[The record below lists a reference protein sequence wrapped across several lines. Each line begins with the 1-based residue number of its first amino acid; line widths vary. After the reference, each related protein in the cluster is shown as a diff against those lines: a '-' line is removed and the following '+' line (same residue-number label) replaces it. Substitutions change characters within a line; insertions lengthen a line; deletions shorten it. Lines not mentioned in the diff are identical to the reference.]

1 MRQFTDYIGK
11 VAYPVIDYR
20 RSPRYVNNVK
30 TEILDSRYTILHN
43 YDQICITIP
52 DNGNVVTQEQV
63 KNAADAGTPI
73 VMEFHDLEIII
84 RPKDKW
90 EIQCS
95 GRASQAVLVK
105 GK

>member
-1 MRQFTDYIGK
+1 MRQFSDYVGNIT
-11 VAYPVIDYR
+11 YPVIDYR
-20 RSPRYVNNVK
+20 RSPRYVNGEK

-43 YDQICITIP
+43 YDQISITVA
-52 DNGNVVTQEQV
+52 DDGKVVTQEQV

-73 VMEFHDLEIII
+73 VMEFTDLEITI

-90 EIQCS
+90 ELQGS
-95 GRASQAVLVK
+95 GRASRATLVK